1 MRSPRAIRL
10 IGFVVG
16 LFSASAAGA
25 DSTRAQLSVEFR
37 ADGKCAVTA
46 GGEGLHAEMTYT
58 PPAASRESGEFRCAV
73 PPLPGGRAV
82 DVQVLL
88 APGAR
93 PAGAGIPALSWTDR
107 GGRWLGTG
115 SYDAVPDV
123 IVVPDYFG
131 AAAVRAR
138 WQRRVSFVASGV
150 ALAGLVFFAAR
161 RRSAGR

>member
-1 MRSPRAIRL
+1 MRRPRAIRL
-10 IGFVVG
+10 IAFVVG

-25 DSTRAQLSVEFR
+25 DSARAQLSVEFR

-93 PAGAGIPALSWTDR
+93 PAGAGIPALSWTGQ
-107 GGRWLGTG
+107 GGPRLGTG
-115 SYDAVPDV
+115 PLDALTGL
-123 IVVPDYFG
+123 IVVP
-131 AAAVRAR
+131 
-138 WQRRVSFVASGV
+138 
-150 ALAGLVFFAAR
+150 GLFQAPA
-161 RRSAGR
+161 